1 MVESV
6 KQGFQFAT
14 IRLEIIV
21 KNCSRV
27 GSLLQGSLP
36 FHLLLHLFVAG
47 LDAVAAAAV

>member
-36 FHLLLHLFVAG
+36 FHLFVAG